1 MRERSLV
8 AFTLL
13 AQTAVGL
20 TWALAAVGVALGNS
34 VGVAL
39 RAPFLAVGP
48 LMGAAA
54 LISLLHLGS
63 PRNAWRAL
71 GNLRSSWLSR
81 EILFLALF
89 FAGWAAAALPMVVG
103 PGPASLRLPLL
114 GGVAVLG
121 VGLLLSMAQVYRL
134 RTVPAWDTPRTTAAF
149 LLTTV
154 TLGTLTAALA
164 LGLAAGPVVAVRGL
178 GLVATS
184 ALAGELWLEAGWRA
198 PRRRAAPRAPRV
210 TLLLLALALA
220 AGVFVGTPGA
230 GHPAWA
236 WAWAGSALAVALA
249 AAVVGRAAFYGSYA
263 RLGV

>member
-13 AQTAVGL
+13 VQTAVGL
-20 TWALAAVGVALGNS
+20 AWALAAVAVALGDDG

-54 LISLLHLGS
+54 LVSLLHLGS

-114 GGVAVLG
+114 AGVAALG
-121 VGLLLSMAQVYRL
+121 GGLLLSMARVYRL

-178 GLVATS
+178 ALVATL
-184 ALAGELWLEAGWRA
+184 ALAGELWLEAGRWA
-198 PRRRAAPRAPRV
+198 PGRGVATRVRRV
-210 TLLLLALALA
+210 TLLLLAMALA
-220 AGVFVGTPGA
+220 AGVAGDGPGA
-230 GHPAWA
+230 GHPAWV
-236 WAWAGSALAVALA
+236 GSALAVALV
-249 AAVVGRAAFYGSYA
+249 AAVVGRAAFYRSYA
-263 RLGV
+263 RLGM